1 MREKCPL
8 LDSISRLPRL
18 HASASRPTIACAGF
32 AEQYLS
38 SSVGPRIAYGKLQAE
53 SCSAH
58 WVLSAR
64 HARPHS
70 TQPHPSDV
78 ESGTISGPSWSGVLQ
93 PHRFLVALRSRLRE
107 CTYHDDFSIALL
119 FLAALPYL
127 PAWAEGDWI
136 QPLQEITAGQNGI
149 STADPR
155 RRSPA
160 TSRGAGLTR
169 QTKLENRH
177 VLLERMS

>member
-58 WVLSAR
+58 LGALGSAC
-64 HARPHS
+64 S
-70 TQPHPSDV
+70 TPQY
-78 ESGTISGPSWSGVLQ
+78 T
-93 PHRFLVALRSRLRE
+93 
-107 CTYHDDFSIALL
+107 T
-119 FLAALPYL
+119 
-127 PAWAEGDWI
+127 
-136 QPLQEITAGQNGI
+136 
-149 STADPR
+149 
-155 RRSPA
+155 SP
-160 TSRGAGLTR
+160 
-169 QTKLENRH
+169 
-177 VLLERMS
+177 V